1 MIDSQKL
8 IDLLDKGIVEIQFKS
23 LKSNK
28 THSRE
33 YTTHSSFMPYIKSQ
47 SDTSDKI
54 ICYDVEFEKVED
66 IDVSTIEKYIP
77 LQRLS

>member
-1 MIDSQKL
+1 MIESNKL
-8 IDLLDKGIVEIQFKS
+8 IEVLKQGVVEITFRS

-33 YTTHSSFMPYIKSQ
+33 YTTHESFMPSLKNQ
-47 SDTSDKI
+47 SNMSDKI
-54 ICYDVEFEKVED
+54 ICYDVEFGKVED
-66 IDVSTIEKYIP
+66 IDVSTIEKYVP

>member
-33 YTTHSSFMPYIKSQ
+33 YTTHSSFMPYIKNQ
-47 SDTSDKI
+47 SDISDKI

>member
-1 MIDSQKL
+1 MIDGQKL
-8 IDLLDKGIVEIQFKS
+8 IEVLKQGIVEITFRS

-33 YTTHSSFMPYIKSQ
+33 YTTHESFMPSLKNQ
-47 SDTSDKI
+47 SNMSDKI
-54 ICYDVEFEKVED
+54 ICYDVEFGKVED
-66 IDVSTIEKYIP
+66 IDVSTIEKYVP